1 MKMKPIKKNWKKPSP
16 LLWTCEIQ
24 IALHMVCYENT
35 KFSSCPGANMRCQGP
50 LGNARAQHSPITG
63 CTIYW
68 IIFNNLSHGDFR
80 MLVKR
85 LDNITQYIIQNW
97 TSLFLLL
104 LVPFPFL
111 FFVTRQ
117 EVRQCHP
124 HRHWNRISN
133 VK

>member
-24 IALHMVCYENT
+24 IVLHMICYENT
-35 KFSSCPGANMRCQGP
+35 KFSSCPGTNMRCQGP
-50 LGNARAQHSPITG
+50 LGNARAQPHHWM
-63 CTIYW
+63 YNLL
-68 IIFNNLSHGDFR
+68 IFNNLSDGDFR
-80 MLVKR
+80 MPVKI

-104 LVPFPFL
+104 LVLFPFL

-117 EVRQCHP
+117 EVRQCHL
-124 HRHWNRISN
+124 HRHWNRINN